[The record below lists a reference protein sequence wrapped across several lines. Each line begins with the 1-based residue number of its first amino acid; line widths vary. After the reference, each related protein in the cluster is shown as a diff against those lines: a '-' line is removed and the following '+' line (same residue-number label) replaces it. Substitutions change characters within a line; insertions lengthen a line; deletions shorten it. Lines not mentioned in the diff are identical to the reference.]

1 MRSERHNLPEK
12 EMAQIRRKLDG
23 TPAIDKTAELIHLA
37 GNATRLKILY
47 LLDRMQEIS
56 VGNLAGVLG
65 VSVSAVSQH
74 LTKLKA
80 SRLVATRRQDQT
92 IYHRLTEHPFNA
104 TLRGEVFPDFAPGAS
119 GGGSLA
125 GTAAASSP
133 SGGGRRRRFRA

>member
-1 MRSERHNLPEK
+1 MRSERLNLPEK
-12 EMAQIRRKLDG
+12 EMAQIRRQLDG

-47 LLDRMQEIS
+47 LLDQMKEIS

-104 TLRGEVFPDFAPGAS
+104 TLRDDVFPQFAPRA
-119 GGGSLA
+119 GGGRSFKES
-125 GTAAASSP
+125 AAASSAG
-133 SGGGRRRRFRA
+133 SGARRRRFRA